1 MGSIKIWK
9 SNFMKLLFIIN
20 ENVLKNYLSDM
31 ENDLFLLLVC
41 NTSSALCYLE
51 AFQNSVGNMKKIKTE
66 IDCCLSNYHTMHKG
80 T

>member
-1 MGSIKIWK
+1 
-9 SNFMKLLFIIN
+9 
-20 ENVLKNYLSDM
+20 M